1 MLFYFK
7 EEEVNKKKLKMA
19 NLYADVYLKHKIGD
33 YILNRY
39 KIIDNIELSHIGP
52 VYIARELSSNK
63 YFICIEMARLENRDK
78 LLDRFKIESLK
89 LKENQNTNLSQI
101 YYEEELK
108 NYSVCPVCGETFIGE
123 ELSPCHMQNPLVIE
137 KRCYLVIA
145 CQDQKGNIETFH
157 KNEMVGWSIDDCKK
171 LTPLYRRFI
180 SDFMSNSTEQESI
193 PDVIDNINLIQQTET
208 GSVALFIKEAEKI
221 IKNDIKQ
228 NTCYCPYD
236 QNAKC
241 DWNIKNNYT
250 EQDKMEVSV
259 DGAPECFEKG
269 KKKEF
274 LYEIDHNGI
283 ILSKKNIQD
292 LEPYCE
298 NCAYISK
305 NDNKHIDTFSASGT
319 GGQEPASHSET
330 IIAAQDRQ
338 RNLMEGTVISVDP
351 MYEEPPDRDFAKFG
365 LDVFALLTLTPII
378 IIAFVAY
385 LLLSVPLRIIRLN
398 RLISPLNPL
407 GLFGLLAFLGIGRGK
422 NDNRVPV
429 RNFRIR
435 DQYGN
440 EYQVRMKGYL
450 VVGNIM
456 PADRLSIWGKWKKGT
471 FIFKRAY
478 NYRIR
483 SDVKIR
489 QLSIWPKIILGIISL
504 SIVVGL
510 FFYYKEVL

>member
-1 MLFYFK
+1 
-7 EEEVNKKKLKMA
+7 MA
-19 NLYADVYLKHKIGD
+19 SLYTDLYLKHKIGD

-39 KIIDNIELSHIGP
+39 KIVDNVELSHIGP
-52 VYIARELSSNK
+52 IYIVTELSSNK
-63 YFICIEMARLENRDK
+63 YFICIEMARVENRDK

-89 LKENQNTNLSQI
+89 LKENQNANLSQI

-108 NYSVCPVCGETFIGE
+108 SYSVCPVCGETFFSE
-123 ELSPCHMQNPLVIE
+123 ELSPCHMQNPLIIM

-145 CQDQKGNIETFH
+145 CQGQKGNIEIYN
-157 KNEMVGWSIDDCKK
+157 KNEIVEWNIDNCKK
-171 LTPLYRRFI
+171 LIPLYRSFI
-180 SDFMSNSTEQESI
+180 SDFISNSTEQESI
-193 PDVIDNINLIQQTET
+193 PNIIDNINMIQQTKT
-208 GSVALFIKEAEKI
+208 GSVALSIKEAEKI
-221 IKNDIKQ
+221 IKDDTKQ
-228 NTCYCPYD
+228 NDCTCPYY

-241 DWNIKNNYT
+241 DWNIKNSFT
-250 EQDKMEVSV
+250 DQDKIKVSV

-269 KKKEF
+269 KKKEL
-274 LYEIDHNGI
+274 LYEVDKTGR
-283 ILSKKNIQD
+283 ILSIRNIQD
-292 LEPYCE
+292 LEP
-298 NCAYISK
+298 NCINCPHISK
-305 NDNKHIDTFSASGT
+305 DDNKYNNAGSIPEDAR
-319 GGQEPASHSET
+319 QAPALSSET
-330 IIAAQDRQ
+330 TTAEQDRQ

-407 GLFGLLAFLGIGRGK
+407 GLFGLLAFLGIGRGR

-456 PADRLSIWGKWKKGT
+456 PADRVSIWGKWKKGT

>member
-1 MLFYFK
+1 
-7 EEEVNKKKLKMA
+7 MA
-19 NLYADVYLKHKIGD
+19 NLYTDIYLKHKIGD

-52 VYIARELSSNK
+52 IYVAAELSSNK
-63 YFICIEMARLENRDK
+63 YFVCIEMAKLENRDK

-89 LKENQNTNLSQI
+89 LKENQNANLSQI

-123 ELSPCHMQNPLVIE
+123 ELSPCHMQNSLVIM

-145 CQDQKGNIETFH
+145 CQGQKENIETYH
-157 KNEMVGWSIDDCKK
+157 QNEIAEWSIDECKK
-171 LTPLYRRFI
+171 LAPLYHRFI
-180 SDFMSNSTEQESI
+180 SDFMSNSVERESI
-193 PDVIDNINLIQQTET
+193 PSDIGKISAIEQAKT
-208 GSVALFIKEAEKI
+208 GSVALSIKEAEKI
-221 IKNDIKQ
+221 IKDDMKQ
-228 NTCYCPYD
+228 NACYCPYY
-236 QNAKC
+236 QNAIC
-241 DWNIKNNYT
+241 DWDIQNSFT
-250 EQDKMEVSV
+250 DQDKMKVSV

-274 LYEIDHNGI
+274 LYEIDYNGI

-319 GGQEPASHSET
+319 GGQVPALSSET
-330 IIAAQDRQ
+330 TTAEQDRQ
-338 RNLMEGTVISVDP
+338 GNLMEGTVISVDP

-385 LLLSVPLRIIRLN
+385 LLLSVPLRIIRLD

-407 GLFGLLAFLGIGRGK
+407 GLFGLLAFLGIGRGR

-429 RNFRIR
+429 RNFRVR

-456 PADRLSIWGKWKKGT
+456 PADRVSIWGKWKKGT
-471 FIFKRAY
+471 FVFKRAY

-489 QLSIWPKIILGIISL
+489 QLSIWPKIILAIISL
-504 SIVVGL
+504 SIITGL